1 MLQVHFQILKSTN
14 FQINFSMQTTSHLLM
29 IKPVAFDFNVET
41 AVNNAFQQE
50 GSNENAQQK
59 AEAEFDDF
67 VQKLTTAGVDVT
79 VVQDTAVPHTP
90 DSIFPNNWI
99 SFHQDG
105 SIVLYP
111 MYAVNRRAERKQH
124 VIDTITAKFDVKKQI
139 DFTSKEKEDHFL
151 EGTGSMVL
159 DRDNKIAYA
168 CLSPRTDKTLFEE
181 WCSKMNYTAC
191 SFNSVDEKG
200 DEIYHTNVMM
210 CVADQY
216 VVICLDSIRDAA
228 ERDRVFDTI
237 TDSGKTII
245 EISYK
250 QMNQFAG
257 NMLQVENK
265 AGQRY
270 LVMSSQAY
278 NSLTHRQVQELESYN
293 PIIHSDLT
301 TIETNGGGS
310 ARCMMAEV
318 FLPLKK

>member
-1 MLQVHFQILKSTN
+1 
-14 FQINFSMQTTSHLLM
+14 M
-29 IKPVAFDFNVET
+29 IKPVAFDFNAET
-41 AVNNAFQQE
+41 AVNNAFQQQ

-59 AEAEFDDF
+59 AEAEFDGF
-67 VQKLTTAGVDVT
+67 VEKLSAAGVDVT
-79 VVQDTAVPHTP
+79 VVQDTPVPHTP

-111 MYAVNRRAERKQH
+111 MYATNRRAERKQH
-124 VIDTITAKFDVKKQI
+124 VLDTIAAKFDVKQQI
-139 DFTSKEKEDHFL
+139 DFTSKENDDHFL

-168 CLSPRTDKTLFEE
+168 CLSPRTDKTVFEE
-181 WCSKMNYTAC
+181 WCSKMNYKPC
-191 SFNSVDEKG
+191 SFYSVDENG
-200 DEIYHTNVMM
+200 GEIYHTNVMM

-228 ERDRVFDTI
+228 ERDNVFDTI
-237 TDSGKTII
+237 TDSGKKII

-265 AGQRY
+265 TGQLY

-278 NSLTHRQVQELESYN
+278 NALTPSQVKELENYN

>member
-1 MLQVHFQILKSTN
+1 
-14 FQINFSMQTTSHLLM
+14 M
-29 IKPVAFDFNVET
+29 IKPVAFDFNAET

-59 AEAEFDDF
+59 AEAEFDGF
-67 VQKLTTAGVDVT
+67 VQKLTAAGVDVT
-79 VVQDTAVPHTP
+79 VVQDTPVPHTP

-111 MYAVNRRAERKQH
+111 MYATNRRAERKQH
-124 VIDTITAKFDVKKQI
+124 VLDTIAAKFDVKQQI
-139 DFTSKEKEDHFL
+139 DFTSNENDDHFL

-159 DRDNKIAYA
+159 DREKKIAYA
-168 CLSPRTDKTLFEE
+168 CLSPRTNKTVFEE

-191 SFNSVDEKG
+191 SFYSVDENG
-200 DEIYHTNVMM
+200 GEIYHTNVMM

-228 ERDRVFDTI
+228 ERDNVFDTI
-237 TDSGKTII
+237 NDSGKKII

-265 AGQRY
+265 SGQRY

-278 NSLTHRQVQELESYN
+278 NALTAEQVKELESYN

>member
-1 MLQVHFQILKSTN
+1 
-14 FQINFSMQTTSHLLM
+14 MQTTSHILM
-29 IKPVAFDFNVET
+29 IKPVAFDFNAET
-41 AVNNAFQQE
+41 AVNNAFQQQ

-59 AEAEFDDF
+59 AEAEFDGF
-67 VQKLTTAGVDVT
+67 VEKLSAAGVDVT
-79 VVQDTAVPHTP
+79 VVQDTPVPHTP

-111 MYAVNRRAERKQH
+111 MYATNRRAERKQH
-124 VIDTITAKFDVKKQI
+124 VLDTIAAKFDVKQQI
-139 DFTSKEKEDHFL
+139 DFTSKENDDHFL

-159 DRDNKIAYA
+159 DREKKIAYA
-168 CLSPRTDKTLFEE
+168 CLSPRTDKAVFEE

-191 SFNSVDEKG
+191 SFYSVDENG
-200 DEIYHTNVMM
+200 GEIYHTNVMM

-216 VVICLDSIRDAA
+216 VVICLDSIRDTA
-228 ERDRVFDTI
+228 ERDTVFDTI
-237 TDSGKTII
+237 TDSGKKII

-265 AGQRY
+265 SGQRY

-278 NSLTHRQVQELESYN
+278 NALTAEQVEELESYN

>member
-1 MLQVHFQILKSTN
+1 
-14 FQINFSMQTTSHLLM
+14 MQTTSHLLM
-29 IKPVAFDFNVET
+29 IKPVAFDFNAET

-59 AEAEFDDF
+59 AEAEFDGF
-67 VQKLTTAGVDVT
+67 VQKLTAAGVDVT

-124 VIDTITAKFDVKKQI
+124 VLDAIAAKFEVKQQI
-139 DFTSKEKEDHFL
+139 DFTSTEKDNLFL

-159 DRDNKIAYA
+159 DRDNNIAYA
-168 CLSPRTDKTLFEE
+168 CLSPRTDKTVFEE

-200 DEIYHTNVMM
+200 GEIYHTNVMM
-210 CVADQY
+210 CVADKY
-216 VVICLDSIRDAA
+216 VVICLDSIRNAE
-228 ERDRVFDTI
+228 ERDKVFDTI
-237 TDSGKTII
+237 TDSGKAII
-245 EISYK
+245 EISYS
-250 QMNQFAG
+250 QMNHFAG
-257 NMLQVENK
+257 NMLQVQNK
-265 AGQRY
+265 NGQRY
-270 LVMSSQAY
+270 LAMSSQAY
-278 NSLTHRQVQELESYN
+278 SALSSRQIQELESYN

-301 TIETNGGGS
+301 TIEANGGGS

-318 FLPLKK
+318 FLPLKRS

>member
-1 MLQVHFQILKSTN
+1 
-14 FQINFSMQTTSHLLM
+14 MQTTSHLLM
-29 IKPVAFDFNVET
+29 IKPVAFDFNAET

-59 AEAEFDDF
+59 AEAEFDGF
-67 VQKLTTAGVDVT
+67 VQKLTSAGVDVT

-99 SFHQDG
+99 SFHHDG

-124 VIDTITAKFDVKKQI
+124 VFDIIAAKFEVKKQV
-139 DFTSKEKEDHFL
+139 DFTSKENENHFL

-159 DRDNKIAYA
+159 DRDKKIAYA
-168 CLSPRTDKTLFEE
+168 CLSPRTDKAVFEE
-181 WCSKMNYTAC
+181 WCSKMNYTPC
-191 SFNSVDEKG
+191 SFYSVDEKG
-200 DEIYHTNVMM
+200 GEIYHTNVMM
-210 CVADQY
+210 CVADQF
-216 VVICLDSIRDAA
+216 VVICLDSIRNTE

-237 TDSGKTII
+237 TDSGKKII

-250 QMNQFAG
+250 QMNRFAG
-257 NMLQVENK
+257 NMLQVVNK
-265 AGQRY
+265 TGQCY
-270 LVMSSQAY
+270 LVMSNQAY
-278 NSLTHRQVQELESYN
+278 EALTPEQVKELESYN

-318 FLPLKK
+318 FLPLK